1 MTTDLARWN
10 LLDYQL
16 QLDSKTEPRMA
27 KAKNYT
33 AHTILGGGDTT
44 HTLLMGETIWVR
56 TPHNIGLLTDP
67 KMGSC
72 YNRNLDIF

>member
-33 AHTILGGGDTT
+33 AHTIGVEKKHILGGGDTT
-44 HTLLMGETIWVR
+44 HTLLMGGTIWVG
-56 TPHNIGLLTDP
+56 TPHTLQTPSIHFPDSL
-67 KMGSC
+67 
-72 YNRNLDIF
+72 